1 MVEMDERNDN
11 ADLQLV
17 GTVKSLIF
25 QNQENGYTVLRLDVG
40 GDEPVT
46 VVGCLPFAAPG
57 EGLTVEGVWERH
69 PSHGEQFKASHAHRS
84 LPVGERHIY
93 EYLASGVVK
102 GVGPATASLLVNTFG
117 ARTLDILSD
126 NPEKLSQVRGISAK
140 KAREISET
148 FRQQTGLRLLMEFLS
163 SNGLKPE
170 YAMRLYKL
178 YGDGAME
185 LLRANPYLISSDRVG
200 GHFEEADALALSLGF
215 EEDSPQRISAALIFE
230 MKYNL
235 NNGHSF
241 LPREKLVAATAQLI
255 GVDQQT
261 ADECL
266 DVLEDEGEVILQQV
280 ANVNAVYLTRL
291 YEAETYAARRLGD
304 MAQEYAEGVDNVSQ
318 RIDALERESGMRYAL
333 QQRQAIE
340 LAATRRLM
348 AITGGPGTGKT
359 TIIRVV
365 IRLFEEM
372 RVDCLLAAPTGRAAK
387 RMTELTGQEAYT
399 IHRLLGAAWSG
410 DGDELLFRKNENDPL
425 RCGAVI
431 LDECSMV
438 DITLIQAL
446 LKAMP
451 EDCRLVL
458 VGDADQLPSVGPG
471 CFFLDVLR
479 SGTVASVRLTEVF
492 RQSGESRIIRNAHCI
507 NRGESP
513 ELRENKGDFF
523 FLQRGTGEKTA
534 STVTELCRDRLPKNM
549 GFAPGEIQVLTPT
562 RRGETGTYALNRR
575 LQEALNPPA
584 PEKKEKIFGET
595 VFREGDRVMQIRN
608 NYDIVW
614 CKGGDFRAIM
624 DGDVSPGSS
633 PEVGAGIFNGD
644 LGRILRIDTDNELVW
659 IDFDDK
665 LSWYGFDQLGELEHA
680 FAVTVHKSQGS
691 EYRAVVLCAGRAPAR
706 LLSRDVLYT
715 AVTRAR
721 ELLVIVGD
729 EAIVQAMIENGRKT
743 RRYSGLRAR
752 LAGEV

>member
-1 MVEMDERNDN
+1 MDELFRA
-11 ADLQLV
+11 ADELQLT
-17 GTVKSLIF
+17 GTVKNLIF
-25 QNQENGYTVLRLDVG
+25 QNEENGYTVLRLDVG

-46 VVGCLPFAAPG
+46 VVGCLPFTAPG

-69 PSHGEQFKASHAHRS
+69 PSHGEQFRATTSRRS

-93 EYLASGVVK
+93 EYLASGVIK
-102 GVGPATASLLVNTFG
+102 GIGPATAALLVNTFG
-117 ARTLDILSD
+117 AKTLDVLSGD
-126 NPEKLSQVRGISAK
+126 PAALARVKGISAR
-140 KAREISET
+140 KARDISET
-148 FRQQTGLRLLMEFLS
+148 FRRQTGMRMLMDFLA

-185 LLRANPYLISSDRVG
+185 LLRSNPYLISTDRVG
-200 GHFEEADALALSLGF
+200 GHFDEADALALSLGF
-215 EEDSPQRISAALIFE
+215 EEDSPQRISAALIYE

-241 LPREKLVAATAQLI
+241 LPREKLTAATAQLI
-255 GVDQQT
+255 GVDADT
-261 ADECL
+261 AEECL
-266 DVLEDEGEVILQQV
+266 DVLADEGEVVLQTV
-280 ANVNAVYLTRL
+280 ANVNAVYLRRL
-291 YEAETYAARRLGD
+291 HEAETYTARRLSA
-304 MAQEYAEGVDNVSQ
+304 MARDSASAPKNMESVIS
-318 RIDALERESGMRYAL
+318 ALERECGMRYAPE
-333 QQRQAIE
+333 QKNAIE

-348 AITGGPGTGKT
+348 AVTGGPGTGKT
-359 TIIRVV
+359 TIIRAVL
-365 IRLFEEM
+365 RLFREM

-399 IHRLLGAAWSG
+399 VHRLLGASWSG
-410 DGDELLFRKNENDPL
+410 ESDELTFRRNEEDPL
-425 RCGAVI
+425 RCDAVI

-438 DITLIQAL
+438 DIMLIQAL
-446 LKAMP
+446 LKALP
-451 EDCRLVL
+451 KDCRLVL

-471 CFFLDVLR
+471 SFFLDVLR
-479 SGTVASVRLTEVF
+479 SGAVPSIRLTEVF
-492 RQSGESRIIRNAHCI
+492 RQSGESRIISSAHSI

-513 ELRENKGDFF
+513 DLRLNKGDFF
-523 FLQRGTGEKTA
+523 FLQRPVGERTV
-534 STVTELCRDRLPKNM
+534 STVVELCSERLPGNM
-549 GFAPGEIQVLTPT
+549 GFDPAEIQVLTPT
-562 RRGETGTYALNRR
+562 RRGETGTAALNIR
-575 LQEALNPPA
+575 LQEALNPPS
-584 PEKKEKIFGET
+584 PDKKEKIFGET

-614 CKGGDFRAIM
+614 CRGGDVQAIM
-624 DGDVSPGSS
+624 DGRTSPGAA
-633 PEVGAGIFNGD
+633 PEAGAGIFNGD
-644 LGRILRIDTDNELVW
+644 LGTILRIDPENELIW
-659 IDFDDK
+659 IDFDEK
-665 LSWYGFDQLGELEHA
+665 LSWYGFDQLNELEHA

-729 EAIVQAMIENGRKT
+729 PAVIQTMIDNGRKT